1 MAIKGLKKKTVTQKK
16 KQGLRFIV
24 DCQAPV
30 NDNVLDAAGLVSIRA
45 NHISQHDDNSFPVLQ
60 SYDYTKS

>member
-45 NHISQHDDNSFPVLQ
+45 NHIS
-60 SYDYTKS
+60 T